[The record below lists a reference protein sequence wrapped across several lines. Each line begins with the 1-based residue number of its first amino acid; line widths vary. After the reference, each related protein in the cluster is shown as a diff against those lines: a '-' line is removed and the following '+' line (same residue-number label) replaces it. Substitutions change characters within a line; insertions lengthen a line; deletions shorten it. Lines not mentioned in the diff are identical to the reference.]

1 MLITESQLN
10 RSTTGFENIL
20 DEAVYLNETESAL
33 SPVAVPVVEN
43 SRIGAAV
50 VNFADVERLAE
61 ENCMDY
67 FEAVDAIAEANEI
80 DVDSI
85 AVAVDE
91 ARIIMDPEIVNE
103 CHNVVVRPISENS
116 DAFIFV
122 DMMLEAFEN
131 TGDVTFMNM
140 IIDETEGGNSAEQ
153 GQKVVD
159 ANGTNNKPA
168 GDGDKEVGTIRKW
181 LDKIKENCYNRPK
194 EWIANKIAA
203 LNLKAEAYKKKTAE
217 MGDKAPWYRK
227 IVDMIMKAIAWLTA
241 KMSSP
246 ERRTE
251 VAKKLADEKAK
262 KDAEAK

>member
-10 RSTTGFENIL
+10 RSTSFQSIL
-20 DEAVYLNETESAL
+20 DEAVYLNEAESAL
-33 SPVAVPVVEN
+33 SPVAIPVVEN

-50 VNFADVERLAE
+50 VNFSDVERLAE

-67 FEAVDAIAEANEI
+67 FEAVDAIAEANQI
-80 DVDSI
+80 SATDI

-140 IIDETEGGNSAEQ
+140 ILDENGEQTEDAP
-153 GQKVVD
+153 QKVAD
-159 ANGTNNKPA
+159 ANA
-168 GDGDKEVGTIRKW
+168 GSDKGGEKEVGTIRKW
-181 LDKIKENCYNRPK
+181 LEKIKYYAYTKPK

-203 LNLKAEAYKKKTAE
+203 LNAKAEAYKEKTAK
-217 MGDKAPWYRK
+217 MGDEAPWYRK
-227 IVDMIMKAIAWLTA
+227 IVNMIMKAVAWLTA
-241 KMSSP
+241 KMTSDK
-246 ERRTE
+246 RREGAASALATKE
-251 VAKKLADEKAK
+251 AEKEKK
-262 KDAEAK
+262 

>member
-10 RSTTGFENIL
+10 RSTSFQSIL
-20 DEAVYLNETESAL
+20 DEAVYLNEAESAL
-33 SPVAVPVVEN
+33 SPVAIPVVEN

-50 VNFADVERLAE
+50 VNFSDVERLAE

-67 FEAVDAIAEANEI
+67 FEAVDAIAEANQI
-80 DVDSI
+80 SATDI

-140 IIDETEGGNSAEQ
+140 LIDEDGEATDKQAQDLQNANAGSDKGGE
-153 GQKVVD
+153 
-159 ANGTNNKPA
+159 
-168 GDGDKEVGTIRKW
+168 KEVGTIRKW
-181 LDKIKENCYNRPK
+181 LDKIKYYAYTKPK

-203 LNLKAEAYKKKTAE
+203 LNAKAEAYKEKTAK
-217 MGDKAPWYRK
+217 MGDEAPWYRK
-227 IVDMIMKAIAWLTA
+227 IVNMIMKAVAWLTA
-241 KMSSP
+241 KMTSDK
-246 ERRTE
+246 RREGAASALATKE
-251 VAKKLADEKAK
+251 AEKEKK
-262 KDAEAK
+262 

>member
-10 RSTTGFENIL
+10 RSTSFQNIL
-20 DEAVYLNETESAL
+20 DEAVYLNEAESAL
-33 SPVAVPVVEN
+33 SPVAIPVVEN
-43 SRIGAAV
+43 SRIGAAI
-50 VNFADVERLAE
+50 VNFSDVERLAE

-80 DVDSI
+80 SATDI

-140 IIDETEGGNSAEQ
+140 LVEEGEGDSAEQ
-153 GQKVVD
+153 AKDVQAATSDSAKGE
-159 ANGTNNKPA
+159 
-168 GDGDKEVGTIRKW
+168 KEVGTIRKW
-181 LDKIKENCYNRPK
+181 LDKIKYYAYTKPK

-203 LNLKAEAYKKKTAE
+203 LNAKAEAYKVKTE
-217 MGDKAPWYRK
+217 QMGDKAPWYRK
-227 IVDMIMKAIAWLTA
+227 IVNMIMKAVAWLTA
-241 KMSSP
+241 KTAKMTSDK
-246 ERRTE
+246 RREGAASALATKE
-251 VAKKLADEKAK
+251 AEKEKK
-262 KDAEAK
+262 

>member
-10 RSTTGFENIL
+10 RSTSFQNIL

-33 SPVAVPVVEN
+33 SPVAIPVVEN

-50 VNFADVERLAE
+50 VNFTDVERLAE

-67 FEAVDAIAEANEI
+67 FEAVDAIAEANQI
-80 DVDSI
+80 SATDI

-140 IIDETEGGNSAEQ
+140 IVNETEGGDS
-153 GQKVVD
+153 GQQAQNLQN
-159 ANGTNNKPA
+159 ANGTDNKPA
-168 GDGDKEVGTIRKW
+168 GDGEKEVGTIRKY
-181 LDKIKENCYNRPK
+181 LDKIKEYAYTKPK

-203 LNLKAEAYKKKTAE
+203 LNAKAEAYKKKTAE
-217 MGDKAPWYRK
+217 MGDEAPWYRK
-227 IVDMIMKAIAWLTA
+227 IVNMIMKAVAWLTA
-241 KMSSP
+241 KMTSDT
-246 ERRTE
+246 RRKE
-251 VAKKLADEKAK
+251 AADKLATKEDEKK
-262 KDAEAK
+262 

>member
-10 RSTTGFENIL
+10 RSTSFQSIL
-20 DEAVYLNETESAL
+20 DEAVYLNEAESAL
-33 SPVAVPVVEN
+33 SPVAIPVVEN

-67 FEAVDAIAEANEI
+67 FEAVDAIAEANQI
-80 DVDSI
+80 SATDI

-140 IIDETEGGNSAEQ
+140 LIDEDGEATDKQAQDLQN
-153 GQKVVD
+153 
-159 ANGTNNKPA
+159 ANA
-168 GDGDKEVGTIRKW
+168 GSDKNGEKEVGTIRKW
-181 LDKIKENCYNRPK
+181 LDKIKYYAYTKPK

-203 LNLKAEAYKKKTAE
+203 LNAKAEAYKEKTAK
-217 MGDKAPWYRK
+217 MGDEAPWYRK
-227 IVDMIMKAIAWLTA
+227 IVNMIMKAVAWLTA
-241 KMSSP
+241 KMTSDK
-246 ERRTE
+246 RREGAASALATKE
-251 VAKKLADEKAK
+251 AEKEKK
-262 KDAEAK
+262 

>member
-10 RSTTGFENIL
+10 RSTSFQSIL
-20 DEAVYLNETESAL
+20 DEAVYLNEAESAL
-33 SPVAVPVVEN
+33 SPVAIPVVEN

-50 VNFADVERLAE
+50 VNFSDVERLAE

-67 FEAVDAIAEANEI
+67 FEAVDAIAEANQI
-80 DVDSI
+80 SATDI

-140 IIDETEGGNSAEQ
+140 IIDEDGNSNQQAQ
-153 GQKVVD
+153 DIQN
-159 ANGTNNKPA
+159 ANGTDNKPA
-168 GDGDKEVGTIRKW
+168 GDGGEKEVGTIRKW
-181 LDKIKENCYNRPK
+181 LDKIKYYAYTKPK

-203 LNLKAEAYKKKTAE
+203 LNAKAEAYKAKTE
-217 MGDKAPWYRK
+217 KMGDKAPWYRK
-227 IVDMIMKAIAWLTA
+227 IVNMIMKAVAWLTA
-241 KMSSP
+241 KMTGDD
-246 ERRTE
+246 RRKE
-251 VAKKLADEKAK
+251 AAKNLADKEAAAEKK
-262 KDAEAK
+262 

>member
-140 IIDETEGGNSAEQ
+140 LVEENEGGDSQTQAE
-153 GQKVVD
+153 KTVD
-159 ANGTNNKPA
+159 ATKGSDNGDA
-168 GDGDKEVGTIRKW
+168 EVGTIRKW

-246 ERRTE
+246 ERRE
-251 VAKKLADEKAK
+251 SVAKKLADEKAK

>member
-1 MLITESQLN
+1 MLITESQLT
-10 RSTTGFENIL
+10 RSASFQNIL
-20 DEAVYLNETESAL
+20 DEAVYLNEAESAL
-33 SPVAVPVVEN
+33 SPVAIPVVEN

-50 VNFADVERLAE
+50 VNFSDVERLAE

-67 FEAVDAIAEANEI
+67 FEAVDAIAEANQI
-80 DVDSI
+80 SATDI

-140 IIDETEGGNSAEQ
+140 IIDEDGNSGEQ
-153 GQKVVD
+153 SQQVVD
-159 ANGTNNKPA
+159 ANGTDPA
-168 GDGDKEVGTIRKW
+168 KGEKEVGTIRKW
-181 LDKIKENCYNRPK
+181 LDKIKEYAYTKPK

-203 LNLKAEAYKKKTAE
+203 LNAKAEAYKEKTE
-217 MGDKAPWYRK
+217 KMGDKAPWYRK
-227 IVDMIMKAIAWLTA
+227 IVNMIMKAVAWLTA
-241 KMSSP
+241 KMTSDK
-246 ERRTE
+246 RREGAASALATKE
-251 VAKKLADEKAK
+251 AEKNQAK
-262 KDAEAK
+262 

>member
-10 RSTTGFENIL
+10 RSTSFQSIL
-20 DEAVYLNETESAL
+20 DEAVYLNEAESAL
-33 SPVAVPVVEN
+33 SPVAIPVVEN

-50 VNFADVERLAE
+50 VNFSDVERLAE

-67 FEAVDAIAEANEI
+67 FEAVDAIAEANQI
-80 DVDSI
+80 SATDI

-140 IIDETEGGNSAEQ
+140 LIDEDGEATDKQAQDLQNANAGSDKGGE
-153 GQKVVD
+153 
-159 ANGTNNKPA
+159 
-168 GDGDKEVGTIRKW
+168 KEVGTIRKW
-181 LDKIKENCYNRPK
+181 LDKIKYYAYTKPK

-203 LNLKAEAYKKKTAE
+203 LNAKAEAYKEKTAK
-217 MGDKAPWYRK
+217 MGDEAPWYRK
-227 IVDMIMKAIAWLTA
+227 IVNMIMKAVAWLTA
-241 KMSSP
+241 KMTSDK
-246 ERRTE
+246 RRE
-251 VAKKLADEKAK
+251 GAASALADKEAEKNKAK
-262 KDAEAK
+262 

>member
-10 RSTTGFENIL
+10 RSTSFQNIL
-20 DEAVYLNETESAL
+20 DEAVYLNEAESAL
-33 SPVAVPVVEN
+33 SPVAIPVVEN

-50 VNFADVERLAE
+50 VNFTDVERLAE

-67 FEAVDAIAEANEI
+67 FEAVDAIAEANQI
-80 DVDSI
+80 SATDI

-140 IIDETEGGNSAEQ
+140 IIDEDGEPTEQQAENVANA
-153 GQKVVD
+153 GTD
-159 ANGTNNKPA
+159 AAKGE
-168 GDGDKEVGTIRKW
+168 KEVGTIRKW
-181 LDKIKENCYNRPK
+181 LDKIKEYAYTKPK

-203 LNLKAEAYKKKTAE
+203 LNAKAEAYKEKTE
-217 MGDKAPWYRK
+217 KMGDKAPWYRK
-227 IVDMIMKAIAWLTA
+227 IVNMIMKAVAWLTA
-241 KMSSP
+241 KMTS
-246 ERRTE
+246 EKRRETAA
-251 VAKKLADEKAK
+251 AKGT

>member
-10 RSTTGFENIL
+10 RSTSFQSIL
-20 DEAVYLNETESAL
+20 DEAVYLNEAESAL
-33 SPVAVPVVEN
+33 SPVAIPVVEN

-50 VNFADVERLAE
+50 VNFSDIERLAE

-67 FEAVDAIAEANEI
+67 FEAVDAIAEANQI
-80 DVDSI
+80 SATDI

-140 IIDETEGGNSAEQ
+140 LIDEDGEATDKQAQDLQNANAGSDKGGE
-153 GQKVVD
+153 
-159 ANGTNNKPA
+159 
-168 GDGDKEVGTIRKW
+168 KEVGTIRKW
-181 LDKIKENCYNRPK
+181 LDKIKYYAYTKPK

-203 LNLKAEAYKKKTAE
+203 LNAKAEAYKEKTAK
-217 MGDKAPWYRK
+217 MGDEAPWYRK
-227 IVDMIMKAIAWLTA
+227 IVNMIMKAVAWLTA
-241 KMSSP
+241 KMTSDK
-246 ERRTE
+246 RREGAASALATKE
-251 VAKKLADEKAK
+251 AEKEKK
-262 KDAEAK
+262 

>member
-1 MLITESQLN
+1 MLITESQLT
-10 RSTTGFENIL
+10 RSASFQNIL
-20 DEAVYLNETESAL
+20 DEAVYLNEAESAL
-33 SPVAVPVVEN
+33 SPVAIPVVEN

-50 VNFADVERLAE
+50 VNFSDVERLAE

-67 FEAVDAIAEANEI
+67 FEAVDAIAEANQI
-80 DVDSI
+80 SATDI

-140 IIDETEGGNSAEQ
+140 IIDEDGEPTDQQAEN
-153 GQKVVD
+153 V
-159 ANGTNNKPA
+159 ANAGAGTAK
-168 GDGDKEVGTIRKW
+168 GEKEVGTIRKW
-181 LDKIKENCYNRPK
+181 LDKIKEYAYTKPK

-203 LNLKAEAYKKKTAE
+203 LNAKAEAYKEKTE
-217 MGDKAPWYRK
+217 KMGDKAPWYRK
-227 IVDMIMKAIAWLTA
+227 IVNMIMKAVAWLTA
-241 KMSSP
+241 KMTSDK
-246 ERRTE
+246 RREGAASALATKE
-251 VAKKLADEKAK
+251 AEKNQAK
-262 KDAEAK
+262 